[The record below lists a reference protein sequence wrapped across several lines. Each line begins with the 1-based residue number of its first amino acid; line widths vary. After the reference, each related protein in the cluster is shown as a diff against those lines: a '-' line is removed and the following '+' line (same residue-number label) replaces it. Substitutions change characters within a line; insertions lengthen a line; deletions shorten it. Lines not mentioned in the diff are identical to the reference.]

1 MGKGE
6 IKVWNYDYSQLDAE
20 TRQVVEQKTTEIRDR
35 MGRAAQNIVEIGQR
49 LIDVK
54 AKLPHGQFGQ
64 WLKDEFD
71 WKPTTAWKMMNVAS
85 QFKSSHCEDL
95 GIGASALYLLA
106 DPSTPDEIR
115 DQFIEQAKSGEP
127 VTHAAVKAA
136 VTQAKPQT
144 VRVLASE
151 IGEDGDGKQGVI
163 PQQGH
168 DPEEIYQRSIATALD
183 KAAERESAIVSA
195 STIPASETYSQLQDI
210 IASGKRFGC
219 VYADPAWQYGNQA
232 TRAATDNHYDTMS
245 VEDICALPVAD
256 LAAENAHLHL
266 WTTNAFLF
274 DARRV
279 MEAWGFEYKSV
290 MVWVKPQM
298 GIGNYWRV
306 SHEFMLFGIRGRAPF
321 GRHDV
326 MSWQQVDRQKHSCK
340 PDVFRRLVE
349 QVSPGPYLELFARQE
364 MPGWTAWGNEVE
376 TGLFSNVMAG

>member
-1 MGKGE
+1 MGNGQ

-20 TRQVVEQKTTEIRDR
+20 TRLVVEQKTTEIRDR

-54 AKLPHGQFGQ
+54 AKLPDQQFSS
-64 WLKDEFD
+64 WLRDEFN
-71 WKPTTAWKMMNVAS
+71 WGRTTAYRMMWVAEKMGCSNLEQA
-85 QFKSSHCEDL
+85 Q
-95 GIGASALYLLA
+95 IGPSALYLLA

-136 VTQAKPQT
+136 VTAAKPQT
-144 VRVLASE
+144 VRVVASE
-151 IGEDGDGKQGVI
+151 IGEDEPEKQGVI

-168 DPEEIYQRSIATALD
+168 DVEEIYERSIETAFE
-183 KAAERESAIVSA
+183 KARERNAKP
-195 STIPASETYSQLQDI
+195 TPSETYAQLQDI
-210 IASGKRFGC
+210 IATGKRFGC
-219 VYADPAWQYGNQA
+219 VYADPAWPYGNQA
-232 TRAATDNHYDTMS
+232 TRAATGNHYDTMS
-245 VEDICALPVAD
+245 VDDICALPVRELVAD
-256 LAAENAHLHL
+256 NAHLHL

-306 SHEFMLFGIRGRAPF
+306 SHEFLLFGIRGRAPF
-321 GRHDV
+321 GRRDV
-326 MSWQQVDRQKHSCK
+326 MSWQKVDRQKHSCK

-349 QVSPGPYLELFARQE
+349 QVSPGPYLEMFARQA

-376 TGLFSNVMAG
+376 QGIFIDALAG